1 MNKDP
6 SALHAKMAIVTTCIM
21 LFTWVGVC
29 WNCLSLFADPIIT
42 EWGIARTQFMLIF
55 TIMSMANAGMNMFF
69 YGRLQEKL
77 GARKLLL
84 IGGPLATLGFT
95 LIALSDDLVL
105 FYIGGLLFGIA
116 VCGLNNNPTTVII
129 SDWYKKNVGK
139 LIGIP
144 QTVGSVS
151 GIIFSIVFAALI
163 AALGWRLPMWIIVI
177 VSALATV
184 IIAVIYKGSPKE
196 LGEKAMYEDEV
207 TEEKAEADDGISFSQ
222 MFKKPQFY
230 FLFVGYLLVPI
241 VAQGV
246 LSNLPLIAVDMGYG
260 SLSGTILSVALIA
273 SAVFF
278 IPGGAVIDKKGTKWM
293 VALCMAMLI
302 AALLALYFMKPSLI
316 LVYVIAILIGA
327 AYDAC
332 TIAFG
337 ISVREA
343 FGSKEYGKKLGII
356 AAFDYIGLALGP
368 SVMTI
373 FFDATGSYDAAYIS
387 FIVFAVVGAIA
398 VFLGTKRAR
407 A

>member
-1 MNKDP
+1 MKEDK

-29 WNCLSLFADPIIT
+29 WNCLSLFADPIIS

-55 TIMSMANAGMNMFF
+55 TIMSMANAAMNMFF
-69 YGRLQEKL
+69 YGKLQERL

-84 IGGPLATLGFT
+84 IGGPLATVGFA
-95 LIALSDDLVL
+95 LIALSSNLTL

-129 SDWYKKNVGK
+129 SEWHKKNVGK

-144 QTVGSVS
+144 QTVGSIA
-151 GIIFSIVFAALI
+151 GIVFSVVFAALI
-163 AALGWRLPMWIIVI
+163 AALGWRIPMWIIVA

-184 IIAVIYKGSPKE
+184 IIAVIYKGSPRE

-207 TEEKAEADDGISFSQ
+207 AEEKTEEIDGIPFAR
-222 MFKKPQFY
+222 MFRTPQFY

-241 VAQGV
+241 VAQGM
-246 LSNLPLIAVDMGYG
+246 LSNLPLIAVDLGYG
-260 SLSGTILSVALIA
+260 NLSGTILSVALVA
-273 SAVFF
+273 SALFF
-278 IPGGAVIDKKGTKWM
+278 IPGGAIIDRKGTKWM
-293 VALCMAMLI
+293 VAICMAMLT
-302 AALLALYFMKPSLI
+302 AALLILYFMEPSL
-316 LVYVIAILIGA
+316 LMTYGIAVLIGA

-343 FGSKEYGKKLGII
+343 FGSREYGKKLGII

-368 SVMTI
+368 SVMTL
-373 FFDATGSYDAAYIS
+373 FFDGTGSYDMAYLVFVVLAA
-387 FIVFAVVGAIA
+387 VGAVTI
-398 VFLGTKRAR
+398 FLGTKRAKQ
-407 A
+407 